1 MLSRLRFA
9 WRLFRLV
16 VKLMGGLW
24 ISVYTFARGDQARRH
39 AVTRAWSRQLLHLAG
54 IEVRAVGFP
63 TDTERPVTLVANH
76 VSWADIFALNTQRA
90 CHFIAKDELR
100 RWPVVRRML
109 ANVGTLF
116 INRSDRKDTHR
127 LKEVVHRLMIQ
138 GETVAVF
145 PEGTTSDGRDV
156 LKFHASLLEPVVA
169 AGGEVWVVAVRY
181 FRPAPSREVHGE
193 MRTDAAAY
201 IGDTTMLQSLHAI
214 FAAEPLIAEVR
225 FLEAIDCAGRTR
237 REVAQRAQE
246 AIRAVVRAP

>member
-1 MLSRLRFA
+1 MKTARAIAILLRALAHALRGWLTIRLMFGRLSDAQRGLRVQIWARQMLAIL
-9 WRLFRLV
+9 
-16 VKLMGGLW
+16 
-24 ISVYTFARGDQARRH
+24 
-39 AVTRAWSRQLLHLAG
+39 G
-54 IEVRAVGFP
+54 IELQLSGQPPAHG
-63 TDTERPVTLVANH
+63 PVLLVANH
-76 VSWADIFALNTQRA
+76 ISWLDILVMHAARHCRFVSKSEVR
-90 CHFIAKDELR
+90 H
-100 RWPVVRRML
+100 WPL
-109 ANVGTLF
+109 IGTLATGAGTLY
-116 INRSDRKDTHR
+116 IERASRRDAMR
-127 LKEVVHRLMIQ
+127 VVHHMAERLAEGDIL
-138 GETVAVF
+138 AAF

-181 FRPAPSREVHGE
+181 FRPAPSREVHAE

-214 FAAEPLIAEVR
+214 FAAQPLIAEVR